1 MRFVLQHTFVRRGIS
16 TLQRSSFSRFDS
28 PFIRTTLPQSTL
40 QSNTTSH
47 SFTSSSFVKMPQ
59 MPKDIVKG
67 GKEPLSLKNNELFI
81 QKGYINGA
89 WADADNKA
97 TFPVHNKATQTEVGS
112 VPNMGKAETK
122 KAIDAANEA
131 FKEWS
136 QTTAKYRQDL
146 LTKLFNALQ
155 ANTEDLAKIITVENG
170 KPLAESKGELAYSNG
185 FVEWFAAEA
194 TRTYGKSIPAP
205 LPNVRNVTIRQPV
218 GVCALITP
226 WNFPAAMITRK
237 LAPAL
242 AAGCTAV
249 IKAPA
254 ETPFTSLAITK
265 LAEQVGFPKGV
276 INVITCSKGENEIAV
291 GKELCENS
299 IVRKLSFTGSTRV
312 GKLLMSQCSNSLKK
326 LSFELGGNAP
336 FIVFGDADLDKAIE
350 GALACKFRGAG
361 QTCICANRIFVH
373 DSIYDEFA
381 SKLAA
386 KVDKFKVGNGLEEG
400 IQLGPLVNEA
410 GRDKVAEHVKK
421 SQQAGAEVLVGGKAG
436 EGLFYEPTVL
446 TNIPDHAPMDDEETF
461 GPLAALY
468 RFKTEEE
475 VLAKVNAAP
484 VGLAGYF
491 YSGDVA
497 RCFRVA
503 ERLEVGMVGINAAII
518 SQNVVPFGGIK
529 ESGFGREGG
538 PGGIDEY
545 MVDKLMVF
553 GV

>member
-1 MRFVLQHTFVRRGIS
+1 MRFIIQNNFVRRGIS
-16 TLQRSSFSRFDS
+16 TSQLSTVSRSSSILTGRV
-28 PFIRTTLPQSTL
+28 LPTI
-40 QSNTTSH
+40 NTKATSH
-47 SFTSSSFVKMPQ
+47 SFTTSSIVKMPQ
-59 MPKDIVKG
+59 MPKNIIKG

-81 QKGYINGA
+81 QKGFINGA
-89 WADADNKA
+89 WVDADDKS
-97 TFPVHNKATQTEVGS
+97 TFPVYNKATQTEVGS
-112 VPNMGKAETK
+112 VPNMGQAETK
-122 KAIDAANEA
+122 KAIDAASEA

-136 QTTAKYRQDL
+136 QTTAKHRQDL

-155 ANTEDLAKIITVENG
+155 ESTEDLAKIITVENG

-205 LPNVRNVTIRQPV
+205 LPNVRNITIRQPV

-254 ETPFTSLAITK
+254 ETPYTSLAITK

-276 INVITCSKGENEIAV
+276 INVITCAKGENEIAV

-299 IVRKLSFTGSTRV
+299 TVRKLSFTGSTRV
-312 GKLLMSQCSNSLKK
+312 GKLLMNQCSSSLKK

-336 FIVFGDADLDKAIE
+336 FIVFGDADLDKAVE

-421 SQQAGAEVLVGGKAG
+421 STEAGAEVLVGGKAG

-446 TNIPDHAPMDDEETF
+446 ANIPEHAPMDDEETF

-538 PGGIDEY
+538 PNGIDEY